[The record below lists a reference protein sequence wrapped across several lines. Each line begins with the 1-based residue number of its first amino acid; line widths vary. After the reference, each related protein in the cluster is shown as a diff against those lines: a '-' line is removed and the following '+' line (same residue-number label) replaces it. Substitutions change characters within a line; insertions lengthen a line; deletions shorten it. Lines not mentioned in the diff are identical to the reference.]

1 MKACDRCT
9 RLPDAFPD
17 AGTLYLAP
25 PEAATAFRLRS
36 ALTTVGAAFDED
48 EHGIF
53 RAEIA
58 GDTLTMLCRDHFTA
72 LNSLELRDTRC
83 LLLPAGAGITVRDFA
98 NTKPLA
104 AIVALARSE
113 IFTSLLRDKRL
124 TSFFQPIVDAQN
136 PASVFAYECLLRGKD
151 ESGKL
156 IFPGELFSLARDAEM
171 LFQLDR
177 AARITAIETAAK
189 CGVNS
194 GLFINFNPTAIYDP
208 TYCLNTTVAAMRI
221 AGLTPEQIVFEVVES
236 DDVRDKGHLLD
247 ILKFYRK
254 HGFRVALDDL
264 GAGYSSLNLLHRLQ
278 PDFIKLD
285 MDLIRGIDQ
294 EEFKGR
300 ITANLLSLARDLNIT
315 TIAEGVETAG
325 EWAWLKD
332 HGADL
337 VQGYLFARPAPE
349 PPVPSIPA

>member
-9 RLPDAFPD
+9 RLPDAFPA

-36 ALTTVGAAFDED
+36 ALTTVNAPFDED

-53 RAEIA
+53 HVEVVE
-58 GDTLTMLCRDHFTA
+58 DLLKLLCREHFKA

-83 LLLPAGAGITVRDFA
+83 LLLPAGTEISVRDFA
-98 NTKPLA
+98 NTKPLS

-113 IFTSLLRDKRL
+113 AFTSILREKRL
-124 TSFFQPIVDAQN
+124 TSYFQPIVHTLY
-136 PASVFAYECLLRGKD
+136 PGEVFAFECLLRGQD
-151 ESGKL
+151 ESGEL
-156 IFPGELFSLARDAEM
+156 IFPGELFDFARDADM

-177 AARITAIETAAK
+177 AARITALETAAK
-189 CGVNS
+189 HSVNAT
-194 GLFINFNPTAIYDP
+194 LFLNFNPTAIYDP
-208 TYCLNTTVAAMRI
+208 KYCLNTTVAAMRI
-221 AGLTPEQIVFEVVES
+221 AGLKPEQIVFEVVES
-236 DDVRDKGHLLD
+236 DDVKDKGHLLD
-247 ILKFYRK
+247 ILRYYRD

-285 MDLIRGIDQ
+285 MELIRGIHQDT
-294 EEFKGR
+294 FKAR
-300 ITANLLSLARDLNIT
+300 ITANILALARELNIK
-315 TIAEGVETAG
+315 TIAEGVETVE
-325 EWAWLKD
+325 EWRWLKE

-337 VQGYLFARPAPE
+337 VQGYLFARPASE
-349 PPVPSIPA
+349 PPIPSVPA